1 MSVALYEFPL
11 CEKVRNYLRLE
22 QLFTQLKEAQPTQK
36 SQSESQYLYFFEA
49 FFKLIDMVDRSDL
62 RTDFVRDID
71 AHERKLVHWSQHPNI
86 NSEALETAL
95 QNLHRLGSELK
106 KNKKL
111 GASLRDERFLSNIRQ
126 RFSIPGGVTSFDL
139 PSLFC
144 WLKQPEANKKA
155 DIDKW
160 MTQLSLV
167 DQSLSML
174 LSFLREKTGFQ
185 TIVSKSGFYQGTVED
200 KVELVRI
207 QCTRADGIYPVV
219 SGSRN
224 RYGVKFMILNAEFG
238 TSDAVTDTVEFQLAC
253 C

>member
-22 QLFTQLKEAQPTQK
+22 QLFAQLNEAKQA
-36 SQSESQYLYFFEA
+36 QSEYQYLYFFEV
-49 FFKLIDMVDRSDL
+49 FFNLIDMVDRLDL

-71 AHERKLVHWSQHPNI
+71 SHERKLVHWSQHPNI
-86 NSEALETAL
+86 DNEALEIAL
-95 QNLHRLGSELK
+95 QNLTRLGSDLK
-106 KNKKL
+106 KHKKL

-126 RFSIPGGVTSFDL
+126 RFSIPGGVTCFDL

-144 WLKQPEANKKA
+144 WLKQSDAKKKI

-160 MTQLSLV
+160 LKQLSIV
-167 DQSLSML
+167 DHSLSML
-174 LSFLREKTGFQ
+174 LSFLREKTRFQ
-185 TIVSKSGFYQGTVED
+185 KIVSKSGFYQGTVED
-200 KVELVRI
+200 KIELVRI
-207 QCTRADGIYPVV
+207 QCNRAEGIYPVV

-224 RYGVKFMILNAEFG
+224 RYGIKFMQLNPESG
-238 TSDAVTDTVEFQLAC
+238 TSSAVTDTIEFQLAC